1 MDKWKTLEKKEISR
15 GKIFRYYD
23 VKRQSPDSGDI
34 GNFDVLSFAHW
45 VNVVAITKEGKF
57 VFVEQYR
64 CGTDRVTLE
73 IPGGAID
80 RGEDPLVAAKRE
92 LREETGYTCEK
103 LVHIGTVEPNPAFQ
117 TNLCHTYLVLDAK
130 QTQDQDLDPFEEI
143 TIHEFSEKEVRE
155 KLKQGE
161 INHAL
166 VVAAFF
172 YYDNYL
178 KG

>member
-1 MDKWKTLEKKEISR
+1 MDKWKTLEKKEITR

-45 VNVVAITKEGKF
+45 VNIIAITPEGQY

-80 RGEDPLVAAKRE
+80 SGEDPLVAAKRE
-92 LREETGYTCEK
+92 LREETGFTCEE
-103 LVHIGTVEPNPAFQ
+103 LIHLGTVEPNPAFQ
-117 TNLCHTYLVLDAK
+117 TNYCHTYLAK
-130 QTQDQDLDPFEEI
+130 DVKRTENQDLDPYEEI
-143 TIHEFSEKEVRE
+143 TIHELSENEVRE
-155 KLKQGE
+155 KLMSGE
-161 INHAL
+161 VNHAL

-178 KG
+178 KN